1 MSLIVVA
8 FILCHFYLR
17 NILWLTPTP
26 PVFFRISALGVKM
39 VKVKK
44 NASDFEIYENQLVIP
59 VRVEKKYG
67 GIKEFQK
74 AYKKWTKTRDNLPLS
89 QV

>member
-1 MSLIVVA
+1 
-8 FILCHFYLR
+8 
-17 NILWLTPTP
+17 
-26 PVFFRISALGVKM
+26 M

-44 NASDFEIYENQLVIP
+44 DASDFEIYENQLVIP
-59 VRVEKKYG
+59 VRVETSYG

-74 AYKKWTKTRDNLPLS
+74 AYKKWEKTRENLPLL

>member
-1 MSLIVVA
+1 
-8 FILCHFYLR
+8 
-17 NILWLTPTP
+17 
-26 PVFFRISALGVKM
+26 M